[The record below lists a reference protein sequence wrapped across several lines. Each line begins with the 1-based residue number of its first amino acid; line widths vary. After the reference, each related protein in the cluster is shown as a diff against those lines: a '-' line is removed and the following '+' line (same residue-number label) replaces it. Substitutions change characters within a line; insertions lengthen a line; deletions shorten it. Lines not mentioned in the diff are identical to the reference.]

1 MISFKVN
8 KYQTNLLISFFKNYS
23 NLNVL
28 ILLKEF
34 LKDKYIYEPKE
45 DMLRTE
51 IKITQVKLIKN
62 WNVKFFV
69 GLWIKF

>member
-62 WNVKFFV
+62 
-69 GLWIKF
+69 